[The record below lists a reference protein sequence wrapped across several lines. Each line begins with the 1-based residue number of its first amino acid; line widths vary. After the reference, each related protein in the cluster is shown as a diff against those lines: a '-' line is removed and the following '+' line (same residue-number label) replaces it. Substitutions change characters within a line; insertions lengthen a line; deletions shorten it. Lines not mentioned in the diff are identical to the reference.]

1 MFVSLVKTSSR
12 QAEIAEVL
20 LRNGWDYMRRLL
32 TVGKADKPKLPPPAV
47 LRNILVELGPVY
59 VKLGQ
64 LLSTRPDLLPPTY
77 IEALSTLQANV
88 PTVSWEDIEQVLQQ
102 EIGRPLADVFTEI
115 NPQPVAAGSIAQTH
129 RATLKSGQDVAVKI
143 QRPGL
148 SVVVEQDIALIKL
161 VAGLVAQTDFGDYY
175 DTEALA
181 DEFAQA
187 LRAELNFTQ
196 EARSTDQLR
205 QNLATSK
212 WFDPDRLVVPE
223 VIWALT
229 SEQVMV
235 MEWLDGQPIPD
246 ALQDSSTS
254 ISHDE
259 AEQKEVANMLL
270 RAFFQQICLDGFF
283 HADPHPGNLFYLR
296 DGRIALLDCGMV
308 GRLDPRTQEVL
319 LEMILAIVSLDS
331 RRCAQLTLDLAPSSQ
346 PINLAKLETDYDRLL
361 RQYYSSD
368 LAELN
373 FSRLFY
379 EVLQA
384 ARENRIRIPGSLGLC
399 AKAIANLEGIA
410 SRLVPSFN
418 FPEQIRP
425 LMSDVFRRQLQG
437 TAPLPLFLRTVLDL
451 KSLTLQSP
459 RQVELFLDRL
469 TSETLQWNLNIR
481 ELDSLRRG
489 LDTAANRLSFSI
501 LVGALI
507 MGAAIVSSSA
517 QSTQLSWISEILFS
531 VASLLGLWLVISII
545 RSGSLR

>member
-410 SRLVPSFN
+410 SRLDPSFN

>member
-20 LRNGWDYMRRLL
+20 LRNGWDYMRGLL
-32 TVGKADKPKLPPPAV
+32 TVGKADEPKLPPPAV

-64 LLSTRPDLLPPTY
+64 LLSTRPDLLPPAY
-77 IEALSTLQANV
+77 IEALSALQANV
-88 PTVSWEDIEQVLQQ
+88 PPVPWDDIEQVLQQ

-115 NPQPVAAGSIAQTH
+115 TPQPVAAGSIAQTH
-129 RATLKSGQDVAVKI
+129 RATLKSGQAVAVKV

-148 SVVVEQDIALIKL
+148 GVVVEQDIALIKL
-161 VAGLVAQTDFGDYY
+161 VAGLAAQTDFGDYY

-205 QNLATSK
+205 QNLTTSK
-212 WFDPDRLVVPE
+212 WFDPARLVVPE

-246 ALQDSSTS
+246 ALQDSATS
-254 ISHDE
+254 LSHDD

-319 LEMILAIVSLDS
+319 LEMILAIVSLDA

-346 PINLAKLETDYDRLL
+346 PVNLAKLETDYDRLL
-361 RQYYSSD
+361 RQYYSSN

-410 SRLVPSFN
+410 SRLDPSFN

-437 TAPLPLFLRTVLDL
+437 TAPLPSFLRAVLDL
-451 KSLTLQSP
+451 KSLTMQSP

-481 ELDSLRRG
+481 ELESLRRG